1 MFRTWLFDEATVFVV
16 EVPNFMRQASEIF
29 QEVSRMISLGNKLMA
44 RVMRVSS
51 KEWRQLVK
59 ILSNLKGAN
68 SKG

>member
-1 MFRTWLFDEATVFVV
+1 
-16 EVPNFMRQASEIF
+16 
-29 QEVSRMISLGNKLMA
+29 MISLGNKLMA